1 MYVIDVG
8 VVNLSAQNY
17 VFSEKGSLKK
27 SPLLNEITEEYEAY
41 LKNKMYTLV

>member
-17 VFSEKGSLKK
+17 VFSEKEFSKK
-27 SPLLNEITEEYEAY
+27 SLPY
-41 LKNKMYTLV
+41 LA